1 MIQYII
7 RRLLYGAAV
16 FLILTYLVWLFL
28 THEGVQSIGHLG
40 IAALIPQRYIQFLT
54 HIIHGNFGYSI
65 RDETPVL
72 QAILNRTP
80 VTLMLLI
87 PAFLI
92 QELLAIFLG
101 VLSATHYGKFLD
113 RLITSTVFILSSL
126 PGFWFAIVFITIFSV
141 NIQLFP
147 FDGLNN
153 LRLSGTIYGSPEYW
167 QYFHTHMFQAIAD
180 IISHL
185 LLPIIIIVLTNIT
198 YDSQL
203 TRTAML
209 RVLKEDYIR
218 AAKAH
223 GIPNFRIIF
232 GHALR
237 NAILP
242 ALTNIGVE
250 LPRMVFNIAIIEF
263 LFNIPGLGAFF
274 ISAVYTPPSA
284 LGSGDYHAPVDYSVI
299 SAYFIILGAITIF
312 FVILLDLLF
321 AIIDPRIRG
330 ESSSS
335 GKISIEGQRR
345 GRLEP
350 KPIAH
355 ISKIAIY
362 PSQLF
367 VTAIT
372 GGVALLILFAQIQ
385 AKQIAPPNSVNGSW
399 VGTIHATQQYG
410 ATNFP
415 AYLQLTLNGQT
426 ISGKLYLCVP
436 GSANLTLTA
445 SQSTDI
451 ALNLHLY
458 FSNSNNSDILT
469 FDGLAPTTQNKTLTL
484 SGMVQGAFMF
494 NPLSYNPANFTAKPG
509 AQSEFTA
516 ACKAAGISG

>member
-7 RRLLYGAAV
+7 RRLIYGAAV

-28 THEGVQSIGHLG
+28 TKEGVQAIGHLG
-40 IAALIPQRYIQFLT
+40 IAALIPQRYIQFLSN
-54 HIIHGNFGYSI
+54 ILHGNFGYSV
-65 RDETPVL
+65 RDGTPVL

-87 PAFLI
+87 PAFLL
-92 QELLAIFLG
+92 QEFLAIFLG
-101 VLSATHYGKFLD
+101 VISATHYGKFLD
-113 RLITSTVFILSSL
+113 RLITSVVFILSSL
-126 PGFWFAIVFITIFSV
+126 PGFWFAIVFITLFSV
-141 NIQLFP
+141 NIQIFP

-153 LRLSGTIYGSPEYW
+153 IRLSGTPYGSPEYW
-167 QYFHTHMFQAIAD
+167 QYFNTHIFQAVID

-185 LLPIIIIVLTNIT
+185 LLPIIILVLTNIT

-203 TRTAML
+203 TRTSML
-209 RVLKEDYIR
+209 NVLKEDYIR

-223 GIPNFRIIF
+223 GIPNFRITF

-242 ALTNIGVE
+242 VITNIGVE
-250 LPRMVFNIAIIEF
+250 LPRMVFSIAIVEF

-284 LGSGDYHAPVDYSVI
+284 LGTGDYHAPIDYNVI

-321 AIIDPRIRG
+321 AIIDPRIRDN
-330 ESSSS
+330 SSSS
-335 GKISIEGQRR
+335 GKVSIEGQRR

-355 ISKIAIY
+355 INKFAIY
-362 PSQLF
+362 PSQIF
-367 VTAIT
+367 VSAIT
-372 GGVALLILFAQIQ
+372 GGFAILMLFAQIQ
-385 AKQIAPPNSVNGSW
+385 AKQITAPNIINGSW
-399 VGTIHATQQYG
+399 VGTIQVSQQYG
-410 ATNFP
+410 GSNIP
-415 AYLQLTLNGQT
+415 VYMQLTQKGET
-426 ISGKLYLCVP
+426 ISGNLYICVP
-436 GSANLTLTA
+436 GSTNLQLTA
-445 SQSTDI
+445 NNSTDI

-458 FSNSNNSDILT
+458 FSNNNNSDTIS
-469 FDGLAPTTQNKTLTL
+469 FDGLAPTSQNKILNL
-484 SGMVQGAFMF
+484 SGLIQGSFLF
-494 NPLSYNPANFTAKPG
+494 NPLAYNPANLTARPG
-509 AQSEFTA
+509 LQSAFTA